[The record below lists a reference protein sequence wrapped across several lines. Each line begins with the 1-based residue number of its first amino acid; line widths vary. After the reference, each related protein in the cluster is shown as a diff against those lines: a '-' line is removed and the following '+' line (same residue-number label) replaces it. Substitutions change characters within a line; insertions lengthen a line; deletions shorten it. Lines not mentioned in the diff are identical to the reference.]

1 MARAKVRVMRDVPGE
16 LHAGGTVWPI
26 RVNLII
32 NAAASRVMRVEP
44 ADLVNAPDGLYELR
58 YVFDGRQECKRI
70 RVERG
75 DILGNY

>member
-16 LHAGGTVWPI
+16 LHASGTVLPS

-32 NAAASRVMRVEP
+32 NAGSAVMRVEP
-44 ADLVNAPDGLYELR
+44 ADLVNAPDGLYKLR
-58 YVFDGRQECKRI
+58 YVFNGSPEIKSV

-75 DILGNY
+75 DILGNN

>member
-16 LHAGGTVWPI
+16 LHTSGAVWPI
-26 RVNLII
+26 RVNLIV
-32 NAAASRVMRVEP
+32 NAGSTVMRVEP

-58 YVFDGRQECKRI
+58 YVFNGSPEIRSV

-75 DILGNY
+75 DILGNN

>member
-1 MARAKVRVMRDVPGE
+1 MARAKVRVLRDVPGE
-16 LHAGGTVWPI
+16 LHAGGTVCEI

-32 NAAASRVMRVEP
+32 TGSTVMRVEP

-58 YVFDGRQECKRI
+58 YVFDGRHECKRV

-75 DILGNY
+75 DILGTH